1 MVFLIKE
8 VEVVDTLIRKKEV
21 EEAITIL
28 TLVSTITM
36 GDLILLII
44 QGNPLSHKGFKVLW
58 VSLNLTGHLV
68 KSVAKVVIHLL
79 IVITGW
85 TLHTKGSIHLLSWLQ
100 WLLILLK
107 YRAAMVG

>member
-28 TLVSTITM
+28 TPVSTITM

-44 QGNPLSHKGFKVLW
+44 QGNLLSHKGFKVL
-58 VSLNLTGHLV
+58 
-68 KSVAKVVIHLL
+68 
-79 IVITGW
+79 
-85 TLHTKGSIHLLSWLQ
+85 
-100 WLLILLK
+100 
-107 YRAAMVG
+107 